1 MEKAEDLGEEYRKMR
16 EKFISD
22 RSQWYEQ
29 WDKLCREIE
38 ILEFERNNLGE
49 NSLMNKIE
57 LDWTQE
63 WNKA

>member
-63 WNKA
+63 WNRA